1 MVSWLFAIAPS
12 RHLHSSMSAQP
23 IPWTTPPCTCPRASV
38 GFRTLPT
45 SCTATKSMTRV
56 AQVRRSTSTSA
67 TYAAHANAPYASP
80 RYVLSSHAMPGGFS
94 YAASPNSGSP
104 GCSRCHRRMA
114 CFTVP
119 PRAVSSRP
127 TRRRRSSAARSI
139 SPPTI
144 MVVRDATVGPEF
156 GTREVSASA
165 MVTSSGSRPSR
176 VAASSVNTV
185 SVPWPI
191 SMLALK
197 TSTPPSGRPATRSRD
212 LSATSPPPVN
222 PAP

>member
-1 MVSWLFAIAPS
+1 
-12 RHLHSSMSAQP
+12 MSAQP

-119 PRAVSSRP
+119 PRGPARHAQPRLERAPPTAREPRAVIERGEPRAPPQRGVGRVERGVLRLLLPVAGQLERALQDREAVGAIADRLAGGGRLAVSEQDRKS
-127 TRRRRSSAARSI
+127 TRLNSSHGYI
-139 SPPTI
+139 S
-144 MVVRDATVGPEF
+144 
-156 GTREVSASA
+156 
-165 MVTSSGSRPSR
+165 
-176 VAASSVNTV
+176 
-185 SVPWPI
+185 
-191 SMLALK
+191 
-197 TSTPPSGRPATRSRD
+197 
-212 LSATSPPPVN
+212 
-222 PAP
+222 